1 MTLNAASPQLIKIN
15 FKSEF
20 ITPNKLNQADFHLH
34 HHHHHHLNF
43 IHCAIRIHVFVCG
56 GGGGGA
62 LGGCMVTV
70 NRLSSSRFLHGPDVK
85 RILPFLSP
93 LRLDKSDHH
102 GPVPAVLH

>member
-34 HHHHHHLNF
+34 HHHHLNF
-43 IHCAIRIHVFVCG
+43 IHCAIRIQVFVGGG

-62 LGGCMVTV
+62 
-70 NRLSSSRFLHGPDVK
+70 RLVHGDGQPY
-85 RILPFLSP
+85 
-93 LRLDKSDHH
+93 
-102 GPVPAVLH
+102 

>member
-34 HHHHHHLNF
+34 HHHHLNF
-43 IHCAIRIHVFVCG
+43 IHCAIRIQVFVGGGGG

-62 LGGCMVTV
+62 
-70 NRLSSSRFLHGPDVK
+70 RLVHGDGQPY
-85 RILPFLSP
+85 
-93 LRLDKSDHH
+93 
-102 GPVPAVLH
+102 